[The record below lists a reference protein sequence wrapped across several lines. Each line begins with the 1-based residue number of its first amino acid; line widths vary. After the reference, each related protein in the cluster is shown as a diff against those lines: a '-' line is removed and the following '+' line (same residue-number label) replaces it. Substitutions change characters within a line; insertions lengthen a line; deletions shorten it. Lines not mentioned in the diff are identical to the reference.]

1 MKTLFTSIIVLLFS
15 MVLNAQETYTLKV
28 TVNNAKDDL
37 GKMVYTLSTENQFM
51 KAPPL
56 QSASVEIKGGI
67 AIATFENVPAGEYA
81 VMVLHDKNG
90 NQSMDFS
97 DQGMPKEAYGMSNNP
112 MSYGPPTWDDLKFT
126 IESDKEIIIRL

>member
-1 MKTLFTSIIVLLFS
+1 MKTLFTSIIVLLISFTLS
-15 MVLNAQETYTLKV
+15 AQETFTLKV
-28 TVNNAKDDL
+28 TVNNAKDNQ

-51 KAPPL
+51 KAAPL
-56 QSASVEIKGGI
+56 QSASVEIEDGV

-97 DQGMPKEAYGMSNNP
+97 EQGMPTESYGMSNNP
-112 MSYGPPTWDDLKFT
+112 MNYGPPTWMDAKFNVD
-126 IESDKEIIIRL
+126 SDKEIIIRL